1 MVTIFIAAKGIEACL
16 KQLIN
21 SQFSNQE
28 VLLISLCFQGN
39 GVGQK
44 SVWDFGVEK
53 IHDRIKEIINDVN
66 NQKHHAYQLCED
78 LFEILVPISL
88 YEPYRIK
95 LSNDQKVHHFLE
107 ETYTKLL
114 SKRKTATQL
123 LNVFIIY
130 MSNLLS
136 GSDSV
141 FKNIY
146 LSKQKLITLVDS
158 MILLILDE
166 KTQNRTYL

>member
-1 MVTIFIAAKGIEACL
+1 M
-16 KQLIN
+16 
-21 SQFSNQE
+21 
-28 VLLISLCFQGN
+28 
-39 GVGQK
+39 
-44 SVWDFGVEK
+44 WDFGVEK
-53 IHDRIKEIINDVN
+53 IHDRVKEIINDVN

-95 LSNDQKVHHFLE
+95 LANDQKVHNFLE
-107 ETYTKLL
+107 ETYSKLL

-123 LNVFIIY
+123 LNVFMIY

-136 GSDSV
+136 GGDSG

-146 LSKQKLITLVDS
+146 LTKQKVITLVDS
-158 MILLILDE
+158 MILVILDE
-166 KTQNRTYL
+166 KTHNRTYLELKKNVYGMIANLTTNSDHRKTLVEFFQKNNKFH